1 MSKWIYMVRFGDF
14 CTVKEAHQ
22 EKNWIVVTSKN
33 VAMFKISTNQTKIHQ
48 FSFIGVIKMS
58 TATIHWHLG
67 FPSRACMTYPLYI

>member
-48 FSFIGVIKMS
+48 FSFIGVIKDVNCYYTLTFRVS
-58 TATIHWHLG
+58 E
-67 FPSRACMTYPLYI
+67 